1 MQYILGA
8 VVLDTRPLPADSV
21 RRSASGGLVAKP
33 VIGGLQRKE
42 RTGIGEDDII
52 ISGTALPSRIGGLP
66 QLEVLHA
73 MRRAGTRFPLMR
85 GDGTRPGWYAIKQ
98 IDEEHREVQRNGVGF
113 EIAYTITLEQA
124 EEQQGDALN
133 VIGGLF
139 SLFKALGGL

>member
-33 VIGGLQRKE
+33 VMGGLQRKE

-52 ISGTALPSRIGGLP
+52 ISGTALPSRIGGMA

-73 MRRAGTRFPLMR
+73 MRRAG
-85 GDGTRPGWYAIKQ
+85 A
-98 IDEEHREVQRNGVGF
+98 
-113 EIAYTITLEQA
+113 TLS
-124 EEQQGDALN
+124 GDAGRWYPSRM
-133 VIGGLF
+133 VRHQ
-139 SLFKALGGL
+139 ADR